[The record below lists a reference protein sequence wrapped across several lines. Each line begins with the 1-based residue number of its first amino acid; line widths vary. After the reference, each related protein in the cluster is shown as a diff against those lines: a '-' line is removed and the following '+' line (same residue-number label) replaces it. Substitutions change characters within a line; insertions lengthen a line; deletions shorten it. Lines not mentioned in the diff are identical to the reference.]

1 MVAFLTGLHR
11 GATAFPKTGCFLPP
25 VDLLKELFSVAFL
38 EKSVH
43 LFFGKRD
50 AHVFLQVFDELFLWI
65 RRWGSACFA

>member
-1 MVAFLTGLHR
+1 MVTLFMVLHR
-11 GATAFPKTGCFLPP
+11 RATALPTTGCFLPP

-38 EKSVH
+38 EKSVY

-50 AHVFLQVFDELFLWI
+50 AHVFLKVFDELFLWI